1 MYVTIQIVN
10 VKIALVKIVNVGKES
25 KMIKKLFL
33 VLSLLFI
40 FSCEDNRVEEEF
52 PMKLWLNGEEVD
64 VEAEYQRI
72 TTFAEEIE
80 YVGFDTTKTFVKKIL
95 VIHFQKEDSRVD
107 LNKEHYAVIF
117 TDWEGDTSNGLPID
131 EGQYQWPSVCPVCPR
146 ACMHGEP
153 SKWVRMEII
162 GDSDV
167 AVSGEAHIETI
178 SQSGDSWTISG
189 EGEGIFYN
197 PYAEA
202 NMEGR
207 IEFTNLKVE
216 KDTANTPYSDYGGH

>member
-1 MYVTIQIVN
+1 

-33 VLSLLFI
+33 VLTLLFTWSSW
-40 FSCEDNRVEEEF
+40 SCEDLLTEEEY

-64 VEAEYQRI
+64 VQAEYQRI
-72 TTFAEEIE
+72 TTFAEELE
-80 YVGFDTTKTFVKKIL
+80 YFNDGDSTTYTKKIL

-117 TDWEGDTSNGLPID
+117 TDWEGDISNGQPID
-131 EGQYQWPSVCPVCPR
+131 EGQYQWPAQCQVCPR
-146 ACMHGEP
+146 KCIHGAP

-167 AVSGEAHIETI
+167 AVSGEAHVDNVYGED
-178 SQSGDSWTISG
+178 GSWTVSG
-189 EGEGIFYN
+189 TGEGIFYN

-207 IEFTNLKVE
+207 IEFTNLKV
-216 KDTANTPYSDYGGH
+216 DTSQDNTPYFDYGGH

>member
-1 MYVTIQIVN
+1 MFK
-10 VKIALVKIVNVGKES
+10 KIL
-25 KMIKKLFL
+25 L
-33 VLSLLFI
+33 VLSLFFV
-40 FSCEDNRVEEEF
+40 FSCEDNEADVEF
-52 PMKLWLNGEEVD
+52 PMKLWLNGVEVD

-131 EGQYQWPSVCPVCPR
+131 EGQYQWPSICPVCPR

-167 AVSGEAHIETI
+167 AVSGTAHIESI
-178 SQSGDSWTISG
+178 DESGDTWTISG
-189 EGEGIFYN
+189 EGEGVFYN
-197 PYAEA
+197 PYAES